1 MRKLISLVLILA
13 LPTMAFAA
21 TDIAAKSGGLASL
34 EFVVGSAPATIPLEL
49 VVTTDLGGP
58 GAGGVWASGGGLMG
72 PAGLTA
78 TWNSY
83 RTGWAVIGTPWPAGS
98 AMDGVKDWGAMDGD
112 GNFANAV
119 SGGSATV
126 AVFTIGGVDAL
137 PVGNYMI
144 AVSDSV
150 DGGAISGTGYWFT
163 GDGSEPMAFG
173 ASVPFALKIVN
184 PIPEPATMLLLAGA
198 LPFLRR
204 RLA

>member
-21 TDIAAKSGGLASL
+21 TDIAAQSGGLASL
-34 EFVVGSAPATIPLEL
+34 EFVVGSPPATIPLEL
-49 VVTTDLGGP
+49 VVTTDLAGP
-58 GAGGVWASGGGLMG
+58 GAAGVWASGGGLMG

-78 TWNSY
+78 TLGSY
-83 RTGWAVIGTPWPAGS
+83 RTGWAVIGNPWPAGA

-112 GNFANAV
+112 GAYGNAV

-204 RLA
+204 RSA

>member
-21 TDIAAKSGGLASL
+21 TDIAAQSGGLASL
-34 EFVVGSAPATIPLEL
+34 EFVVGSPPATIPLEL
-49 VVTTDLGGP
+49 VVTTDLAGP
-58 GAGGVWASGGGLMG
+58 GAAGVWASGGGLMG

-78 TWNSY
+78 TLGSY

-126 AVFTIGGVDAL
+126 ATFTVGGVDAL
-137 PVGNYMI
+137 PVGDYMI

-163 GDGSEPMAFG
+163 GDGSMPMAFD
-173 ASVPFALKIVN
+173 ASNALTIKIV

-204 RLA
+204 RSA

>member
-204 RLA
+204 RSA